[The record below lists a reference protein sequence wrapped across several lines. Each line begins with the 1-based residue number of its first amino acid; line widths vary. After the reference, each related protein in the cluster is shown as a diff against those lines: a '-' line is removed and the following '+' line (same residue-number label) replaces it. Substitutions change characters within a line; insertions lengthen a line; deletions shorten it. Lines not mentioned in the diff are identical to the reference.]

1 MTYWTKV
8 SLQDYNLVIF
18 RAPKFSNDRL
28 VEFDDILDKSL
39 IIVSPSKLK
48 SFSAVLLTFTFFMR
62 IQVGPQGRT

>member
-39 IIVSPSKLK
+39 IMVSPSKLK
-48 SFSAVLLTFTFFMR
+48 SFSAVLLPYTFFMR